1 MTTHVSDANFG
12 EEVLSSKEPVLVDF
26 WAEWCGPCRAISPVL
41 EELSAELKGRVKI
54 VKLNVDENPNVT
66 VKYGVRSIPTM
77 ILFKGGEAADMKIGA
92 GTPKAGLAKWLE
104 SHAAAA

>member
-41 EELSAELKGRVKI
+41 EELSAELKGKVKI
-54 VKLNVDENPNVT
+54 VKLNVDDNPNTT

-77 ILFKGGEAADMKIGA
+77 ILFKGGEKVAEKVGAA
-92 GTPKAGLAKWLE
+92 PKGQLKSWLE
-104 SHAAAA
+104 GVL